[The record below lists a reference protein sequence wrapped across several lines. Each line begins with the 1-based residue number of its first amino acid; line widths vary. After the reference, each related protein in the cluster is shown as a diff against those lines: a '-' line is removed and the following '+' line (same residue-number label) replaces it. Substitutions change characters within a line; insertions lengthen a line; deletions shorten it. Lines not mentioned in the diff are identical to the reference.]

1 MNRDDIVHRI
11 NFSSAHSVCI
21 HRDIISNELSEIVK
35 SIYIENS
42 DNEKYTI
49 AIEFDPTE
57 MVGQGDGWIWNS
69 TPTNLDNIVKI
80 LENHTN
86 KKISEWDFVILD
98 NISEASF
105 NETDNSKALIQD
117 EIFEKKYDSGHL
129 LLPDLLG
136 YAEWKKM
143 PYTYRK
149 KYGLI

>member
-86 KKISEWDFVILD
+86 KKYPSGILLFS
-98 NISEASF
+98 IIYQKQVLMKQIIA
-105 NETDNSKALIQD
+105 K
-117 EIFEKKYDSGHL
+117 H
-129 LLPDLLG
+129 
-136 YAEWKKM
+136 
-143 PYTYRK
+143 
-149 KYGLI
+149 